1 VLLPEVSVARFSF
14 YGTEVETHADTVKLA
29 INKAE
34 KSTGWESENKD
45 IVIIGDSVRDIE
57 CGRLLSALTIAVAT
71 GFHSKEELLKAAPD
85 YLFDNPKDYSK
96 VLKAI
101 G

>member
-1 VLLPEVSVARFSF
+1 M
-14 YGTEVETHADTVKLA
+14 VKLA

-34 KSTGWESENKD
+34 KSTGREFRDKN

-57 CGRLLSALTIAVAT
+57 CGKLFSALTIAVAT
-71 GFHSKEELLKAAPD
+71 GFHSEEELLKVEPD
-85 YLFDNPKDYSK
+85 YLFDNLKDYRK